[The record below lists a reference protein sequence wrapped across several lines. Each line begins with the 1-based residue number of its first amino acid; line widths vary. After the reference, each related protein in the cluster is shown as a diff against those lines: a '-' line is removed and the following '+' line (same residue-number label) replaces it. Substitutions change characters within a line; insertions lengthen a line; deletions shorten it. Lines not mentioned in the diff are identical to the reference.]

1 MSQSKLRFSIEESVW
16 LKKGQEVAE
25 VLSMSL
31 NPEIS
36 ISEEAGQVYIK
47 GALVLNG
54 KYCAEKQDDN
64 ERSKFDENPLS
75 EGVSYRSL
83 TQLNTAEDGVT
94 ELVHRFPVDITI
106 PSYRVEDSNQ
116 VKVEVESF
124 EYELPNSTCFEL
136 SASICIYGIKDEKQ
150 QRQESHSYEE
160 PIETVRSA
168 ATEEPFDQKEEK
180 SEIFTPF
187 QFEARQSGGVPSQ
200 PLQNEFQNS
209 FREEAAEVRP
219 EKKTSYEFKPY
230 FEASDDRTMEATFD
244 SLKSIAF
251 SNDDMRNPSIEQ
263 KDEAAQTEEQY
274 LAEAEEPQEQSDY
287 DEEPAQE
294 QEYVEYESYEQPYAQ
309 QDYQTQDSNNDQ
321 QNTYQDQPSYQQQD
335 RPYLDQSYQQQDRP
349 YLDQSYQ
356 QQDRPYPDQSY
367 QQQDRPYPDQSYQQ
381 QDIPYPDQ
389 SYQQQDRPY
398 PDQSYQQ
405 QDRPYPDQSYQQQD
419 RPYPDQSYQQQD
431 RPYPDQSYQQQ
442 DRPYPDH
449 SYQQQDRPYPD
460 HSYQQQAYPPQGNSY
475 PEYQSQYGDR
485 PYEAEE
491 YGEQTYQDEQEYDDQ
506 NYQYAEEHESYSKEA
521 ESEAESYEVQESPQ
535 GGREEEP
542 RDENALYLT
551 KMLSGKEERF
561 SKMRMYILQRG
572 DSLEH
577 ICERY
582 DISLN
587 TLMRMNQLQQGEVS
601 EGQIIYIPV
610 SSR

>member
-31 NPEIS
+31 NPEIN

-47 GALVLNG
+47 GALILSG
-54 KYCAEKQDDN
+54 KYRAENQVDN
-64 ERSKFDENPLS
+64 DGSNLEGNPLS

-83 TQLNTAEDGVT
+83 TQLNVAEDGVA

-150 QRQESHSYEE
+150 RQESQAFEL
-160 PIETVRSA
+160 PKETVRSA
-168 ATEEPFDQKEEK
+168 VEERSDQNEEK

-200 PLQNEFQNS
+200 SDQNEFQAS
-209 FREEAAEVRP
+209 FREEASEVRS
-219 EKKTSYEFKPY
+219 EKKTAFEFKPH
-230 FEASDDRTMEATFD
+230 FEVIDDTTMDATFD

-251 SNDDMRNPSIEQ
+251 SNEDMRNSNNE
-263 KDEAAQTEEQY
+263 EETEEP
-274 LAEAEEPQEQSDY
+274 ETEEPETEEHYLPEYEDAQEELKFNESHS
-287 DEEPAQE
+287 EE
-294 QEYVEYESYEQPYAQ
+294 QEYASYDQPYAEQ
-309 QDYQTQDSNNDQ
+309 NYQAQDAYNYQ
-321 QNTYQDQPSYQQQD
+321 QNPYQNQ
-335 RPYLDQSYQQQDRP
+335 QSYQQPERP
-349 YLDQSYQ
+349 YEYNPYQ
-356 QQDRPYPDQSY
+356 QQSY
-367 QQQDRPYPDQSYQQ
+367 ST
-381 QDIPYPDQ
+381 
-389 SYQQQDRPY
+389 
-398 PDQSYQQ
+398 
-405 QDRPYPDQSYQQQD
+405 
-419 RPYPDQSYQQQD
+419 
-431 RPYPDQSYQQQ
+431 
-442 DRPYPDH
+442 
-449 SYQQQDRPYPD
+449 
-460 HSYQQQAYPPQGNSY
+460 QGNN
-475 PEYQSQYGDR
+475 YQDYQAQNYGDR
-485 PYEAEE
+485 PYEAGE
-491 YGEQTYQDEQEYDDQ
+491 YGEQTYHDEQEYHDQ
-506 NYQYAEEHESYSKEA
+506 SYQHTEEQDQSYEYEA
-521 ESEAESYEVQESPQ
+521 EASSYEEQEVQQAE
-535 GGREEEP
+535 RDDEP
-542 RDENALYLT
+542 KDENALYLT
-551 KMLSGKEERF
+551 KMLSGKEDRF

-587 TLMRMNQLQQGEVS
+587 TLMRMNKLQQGEVS

>member
-36 ISEEAGQVYIK
+36 ISEVAGQVYIK
-47 GALVLNG
+47 GALILNG
-54 KYCAEKQDDN
+54 KYHAEKQDEN
-64 ERSKFDENPLS
+64 EGQRLEENPLS

-83 TQLNTAEDGVT
+83 TQLNVAEDGVT

-106 PSYRVEDSNQ
+106 PSYRVEDSSQ

-150 QRQESHSYEE
+150 RQESQAFEL
-160 PIETVRSA
+160 PKETVRSA
-168 ATEEPFDQKEEK
+168 IEEHSDQNEEK

-187 QFEARQSGGVPSQ
+187 QFEARQSGGVPTQ
-200 PLQNEFQNS
+200 PQQNEFHGS
-209 FREEAAEVRP
+209 FREEAAEVHS
-219 EKKTSYEFKPY
+219 EKKTSYEFKPH
-230 FEASDDRTMEATFD
+230 FEEMDDKTMEATFD

-251 SNDDMRNPSIEQ
+251 SDEDMRNSDNEL
-263 KDEAAQTEEQY
+263 EAYEAETEEHVPEYEDVQ
-274 LAEAEEPQEQSDY
+274 EEPIYNESHI
-287 DEEPAQE
+287 EE
-294 QEYVEYESYEQPYAQ
+294 QEYASDEQPYAQ
-309 QDYQTQDSNNDQ
+309 PKYQAHDSYNYQ
-321 QNTYQDQPSYQQQD
+321 QNPYQNQQSQSYQEPEKPYEHNPYQQQSQSYQEPE
-335 RPYLDQSYQQQDRP
+335 RPYEHNPYQQQSQSYQEPERPYEHNPYQQQSQSYQQPKRP
-349 YLDQSYQ
+349 YEHNPYQ
-356 QQDRPYPDQSY
+356 QQSY
-367 QQQDRPYPDQSYQQ
+367 SPQDNNYQ
-381 QDIPYPDQ
+381 
-389 SYQQQDRPY
+389 
-398 PDQSYQQ
+398 
-405 QDRPYPDQSYQQQD
+405 
-419 RPYPDQSYQQQD
+419 
-431 RPYPDQSYQQQ
+431 
-442 DRPYPDH
+442 
-449 SYQQQDRPYPD
+449 
-460 HSYQQQAYPPQGNSY
+460 A
-475 PEYQSQYGDR
+475 YQSQNYGDR
-485 PYEAEE
+485 PYQAEE
-491 YGEQTYQDEQEYDDQ
+491 YGEQAYHDEQEYEDQ
-506 NYQYAEEHESYSKEA
+506 SYQYAEEEQDQ
-521 ESEAESYEVQESPQ
+521 SYEYASEGNNHEEQESPQ
-535 GGREEEP
+535 SEREEEP
-542 RDENALYLT
+542 KDENALYLT

>member
-31 NPEIS
+31 NPEIN

-47 GALVLNG
+47 GALILNG
-54 KYCAEKQDDN
+54 KYRGEKQDEN
-64 ERSKFDENPLS
+64 SGSNLEGNPLS

-83 TQLNTAEDGVT
+83 TQLNVAEDGVT

-136 SASICIYGIKDEKQ
+136 SASICIFGIKDEKQ
-150 QRQESHSYEE
+150 RQESQAFEL
-160 PIETVRSA
+160 PKETVRSA
-168 ATEEPFDQKEEK
+168 VEERSDQNEEK
-180 SEIFTPF
+180 SEIFAPF

-200 PLQNEFQNS
+200 PQQNEFQAS
-209 FREEAAEVRP
+209 FREEASEVRS
-219 EKKTSYEFKPY
+219 EKKTSFEFKPH
-230 FEASDDRTMEATFD
+230 FEEIDDTTMDATFD

-251 SNDDMRNPSIEQ
+251 SNEDMRNSNNEEEVEEQ
-263 KDEAAQTEEQY
+263 ETEEHY
-274 LAEAEEPQEQSDY
+274 LPEYEDTHEEPVYNESHSD
-287 DEEPAQE
+287 E
-294 QEYVEYESYEQPYAQ
+294 QEYVNDDQPYAEQ
-309 QDYQTQDSNNDQ
+309 NYQAQDAYHYQ
-321 QNTYQDQPSYQQQD
+321 QNPYQNQ
-335 RPYLDQSYQQQDRP
+335 QSYQQQERP
-349 YLDQSYQ
+349 YEYNPYQ
-356 QQDRPYPDQSY
+356 QQQSY
-367 QQQDRPYPDQSYQQ
+367 SAQENNYQ
-381 QDIPYPDQ
+381 
-389 SYQQQDRPY
+389 
-398 PDQSYQQ
+398 
-405 QDRPYPDQSYQQQD
+405 
-419 RPYPDQSYQQQD
+419 
-431 RPYPDQSYQQQ
+431 
-442 DRPYPDH
+442 
-449 SYQQQDRPYPD
+449 
-460 HSYQQQAYPPQGNSY
+460 
-475 PEYQSQYGDR
+475 EYQTQDYGDR
-485 PYEAEE
+485 PDNAEE
-491 YGEQTYQDEQEYDDQ
+491 YGEQAYHDEQDYDYQSYQQTEEQDQSYEY
-506 NYQYAEEHESYSKEA
+506 EA
-521 ESEAESYEVQESPQ
+521 EASSYEEQEEQ
-535 GGREEEP
+535 AEREDEDEP

-551 KMLSGKEERF
+551 KMLSGKEDRF

>member
-36 ISEEAGQVYIK
+36 ISEVAGQVYIK
-47 GALVLNG
+47 GALILNG
-54 KYCAEKQDDN
+54 KYHAEKQDEN
-64 ERSKFDENPLS
+64 EGPRLEENPLS

-83 TQLNTAEDGVT
+83 TQLNVAEDGVT

-150 QRQESHSYEE
+150 RQESQAFEL
-160 PIETVRSA
+160 PKETVRSA
-168 ATEEPFDQKEEK
+168 IEEHTDQNEER

-200 PLQNEFQNS
+200 PQQNEFQAS
-209 FREEAAEVRP
+209 FREEAAEVHS
-219 EKKTSYEFKPY
+219 EKKTSYEFKPH
-230 FEASDDRTMEATFD
+230 FEEIDDKSMDATFD

-251 SNDDMRNPSIEQ
+251 SNEDMRNSDNELEA
-263 KDEAAQTEEQY
+263 DEAETEELVLPEYEEVQEEPIYNESHTEEQEY
-274 LAEAEEPQEQSDY
+274 AN
-287 DEEPAQE
+287 DEEPSFAQE
-294 QEYVEYESYEQPYAQ
+294 KYQG
-309 QDYQTQDSNNDQ
+309 QDAYN
-321 QNTYQDQPSYQQQD
+321 YQQQPYQNQQSQSYHEPE
-335 RPYLDQSYQQQDRP
+335 RPNEYNPYQQQSQSYHEPERP
-349 YLDQSYQ
+349 NEYNPYQ
-356 QQDRPYPDQSY
+356 QQPQSYHEPERPNEYNPY
-367 QQQDRPYPDQSYQQ
+367 QQQSYSP
-381 QDIPYPDQ
+381 QDNNYE
-389 SYQQQDRPY
+389 
-398 PDQSYQQ
+398 
-405 QDRPYPDQSYQQQD
+405 
-419 RPYPDQSYQQQD
+419 
-431 RPYPDQSYQQQ
+431 
-442 DRPYPDH
+442 
-449 SYQQQDRPYPD
+449 
-460 HSYQQQAYPPQGNSY
+460 A
-475 PEYQSQYGDR
+475 YQSQNYGDR
-485 PYEAEE
+485 PYHAGE
-491 YGEQTYQDEQEYDDQ
+491 YGEQAYHDEQEYEDQ
-506 NYQYAEEHESYSKEA
+506 SYQYAEEEQDQSYEFT
-521 ESEAESYEVQESPQ
+521 SEANNHEEQESPQ
-535 GGREEEP
+535 SERENEP
-542 RDENALYLT
+542 KDENALYLT

-587 TLMRMNQLQQGEVS
+587 TLMRMNQLQQGEVT

>member
-31 NPEIS
+31 NPEIN

-47 GALVLNG
+47 GALILSG
-54 KYCAEKQDDN
+54 KYRAENQVDN
-64 ERSKFDENPLS
+64 DGSNLEGNPLS

-83 TQLNTAEDGVT
+83 TQLNVAEDGVT

-150 QRQESHSYEE
+150 RQESQAFEL
-160 PIETVRSA
+160 PKETVRTA
-168 ATEEPFDQKEEK
+168 VEERSDQNEEK

-200 PLQNEFQNS
+200 SEQNEFQAS
-209 FREEAAEVRP
+209 FREEASEVRS
-219 EKKTSYEFKPY
+219 EKKTAFEFKPH
-230 FEASDDRTMEATFD
+230 FEVIDDTTMDATFD

-251 SNDDMRNPSIEQ
+251 SNEDMRNSNNE
-263 KDEAAQTEEQY
+263 EETEEPETEEHY
-274 LAEAEEPQEQSDY
+274 LPEYEDAQEELKFNESHS
-287 DEEPAQE
+287 EE
-294 QEYVEYESYEQPYAQ
+294 QEYASYDQPYAEQ
-309 QDYQTQDSNNDQ
+309 SYQAQDAYNYQ
-321 QNTYQDQPSYQQQD
+321 QNPYQNQ
-335 RPYLDQSYQQQDRP
+335 QSYQQPERP
-349 YLDQSYQ
+349 YEYNPYQ
-356 QQDRPYPDQSY
+356 QQSY
-367 QQQDRPYPDQSYQQ
+367 SAQENNYQDYQVQ
-381 QDIPYPDQ
+381 
-389 SYQQQDRPY
+389 
-398 PDQSYQQ
+398 
-405 QDRPYPDQSYQQQD
+405 
-419 RPYPDQSYQQQD
+419 
-431 RPYPDQSYQQQ
+431 
-442 DRPYPDH
+442 
-449 SYQQQDRPYPD
+449 
-460 HSYQQQAYPPQGNSY
+460 N
-475 PEYQSQYGDR
+475 YGDR
-485 PYEAEE
+485 PYEAGE
-491 YGEQTYQDEQEYDDQ
+491 YGEQTYHDEQEYHDQ
-506 NYQYAEEHESYSKEA
+506 SYQHTEEQDQSYEYEA
-521 ESEAESYEVQESPQ
+521 EASSYEEQEVQQAE
-535 GGREEEP
+535 RDDEP
-542 RDENALYLT
+542 KDENALYLT
-551 KMLSGKEERF
+551 KMLSGKEDRF

>member
-31 NPEIS
+31 NPEIN

-47 GALVLNG
+47 GALILNG
-54 KYCAEKQDDN
+54 KYRAEKQDDN
-64 ERSKFDENPLS
+64 SGSNLEGNPLS

-83 TQLNTAEDGVT
+83 TQLNVAEDGVT

-150 QRQESHSYEE
+150 RQESQAFEL
-160 PIETVRSA
+160 PKETVRSA
-168 ATEEPFDQKEEK
+168 VEERSDQNEER

-200 PLQNEFQNS
+200 PQQNEFQAS
-209 FREEAAEVRP
+209 FREEASEVKS
-219 EKKTSYEFKPY
+219 EKKTSYEFKPH
-230 FEASDDRTMEATFD
+230 FEEIDDTTMDATFD

-251 SNDDMRNPSIEQ
+251 SNEGMRNSNNE
-263 KDEAAQTEEQY
+263 EETEEQETEEHY
-274 LAEAEEPQEQSDY
+274 LPEYEDAHEEPVYNESHT
-287 DEEPAQE
+287 EE
-294 QEYVEYESYEQPYAQ
+294 QEYASYEQPYAEEQ
-309 QDYQTQDSNNDQ
+309 NYQAQDAYNYQ
-321 QNTYQDQPSYQQQD
+321 QN
-335 RPYLDQSYQQQDRP
+335 PYHNQQSYQQPERP
-349 YLDQSYQ
+349 YEYNPYQ
-356 QQDRPYPDQSY
+356 QQSY
-367 QQQDRPYPDQSYQQ
+367 SGQENNYQ
-381 QDIPYPDQ
+381 
-389 SYQQQDRPY
+389 
-398 PDQSYQQ
+398 
-405 QDRPYPDQSYQQQD
+405 
-419 RPYPDQSYQQQD
+419 
-431 RPYPDQSYQQQ
+431 
-442 DRPYPDH
+442 
-449 SYQQQDRPYPD
+449 
-460 HSYQQQAYPPQGNSY
+460 
-475 PEYQSQYGDR
+475 EYQAQNYGDR
-485 PYEAEE
+485 PYDAEE
-491 YGEQTYQDEQEYDDQ
+491 YGEQTYHDEQEYNDQ
-506 NYQYAEEHESYSKEA
+506 SYQHTEEQDQ
-521 ESEAESYEVQESPQ
+521 SYEYEAQASSYEEQEDQ
-535 GGREEEP
+535 QAEREDEP
-542 RDENALYLT
+542 KDENALYLT
-551 KMLSGKEERF
+551 KMLSGKEDRF